1 MRIATST
8 VYDNQITSIDGL
20 SAQYQ
25 SIGQD
30 LSTGKSLNV
39 PSDDPSQVSQDLTLT
54 TTIAA
59 ENGDA
64 SNATSAQNQLTFVDS
79 TLSSLTGLLQTARS
93 LAVEGATD
101 IIPNGTQRPLIGEQV
116 SGLLNQA
123 LALANQQYGSTYIF
137 SGTSTATTPPIT
149 ALGSPPNGVVF
160 TGNNQ
165 VRTELINGQEVQ
177 VGTTMQAAFNQGSTN
192 GTPSVFTLLSTLRNT
207 LDSEPAATY
216 SQQPVNVS
224 GQTIIGSTGANGQQ
238 TTLGEVA
245 GLGPPPF
252 TAPMTTVPLT
262 ADNAAPPGYSIEI
275 DGTNPTTG
283 QPGQAVVNFTAA
295 TAVDA
300 TAAQSPPNGGMI
312 QQINAQTA
320 VTGVTASW
328 STSAQRITLTS
339 TAPNSPPFSVENVP
353 SPGATTSSN
362 LLQAF
367 QFPSNT
373 SGSTTSITTGSVT
386 VNLSTQIGDIDA
398 VINQLLT
405 ARAQIGQQIQN
416 LAGTSTQVQALA
428 NDNTTTQSTIADT
441 NIAQAT
447 SQFTLTQTALQAAYA
462 TTTRL
467 EGKTLIDYL

>member
-8 VYDNQITSIDGL
+8 IYDNQITSIDGL

-64 SNATSAQNQLTFVDS
+64 SNATSAQNELTFVDS
-79 TLSSLTGLLQTARS
+79 TLSSLTGVLQTARS

-116 SGLLNQA
+116 AGLLNQA

-207 LDSEPAATY
+207 MDSEPAATY

-224 GQTIIGSTGANGQQ
+224 GQTIIGATGAVPEQ

-245 GLGPPPF
+245 GLGPAPF

-262 ADNAAPPGYSIEI
+262 ADSTGGYSIEI

-283 QPGQAVVNFTAA
+283 QPGQAVLSFTAA
-295 TAVDA
+295 TAVDS
-300 TAAQSPPNGGMI
+300 AAGPGGMI
-312 QQINAQTA
+312 QQINAKTN

-339 TAPNSPPFSVENVP
+339 TAPNSPPFSVENVA
-353 SPGATTSSN
+353 SPGATNSSN

-398 VINQLLT
+398 VINQLLS
-405 ARAQIGQQIQN
+405 ARAQVGQQIQN
-416 LAGTSTQVQALA
+416 LAGTTTQVQALA

>member
-8 VYDNQITSIDGL
+8 IYDNQITSIDGL

-25 SIGQD
+25 SIGED

-39 PSDDPSQVSQDLTLT
+39 PSDDPAQVSQDLTLT

-79 TLSSLTGLLQTARS
+79 TLSSLTTVLQSARS

-101 IIPNGTQRPLIGEQV
+101 IIPNGSQRPLIGEQV
-116 SGLLNQA
+116 AGLLNQA

-192 GTPSVFTLLSTLRNT
+192 GTPSVFTLLANLRNT
-207 LDSEPAATY
+207 LDNEPAATY

-224 GQTIIGSTGANGQQ
+224 GQTIVGSTGANGVQ

-252 TAPMTTVPLT
+252 TSPMTTVPLT
-262 ADNAAPPGYSIEI
+262 ADSTGGYSIEI
-275 DGTNPTTG
+275 DGTNPTTA
-283 QPGQAVVNFTAA
+283 QPGQAVFNFTAA

-300 TAAQSPPNGGMI
+300 TAAQSPPNGGII

-328 STSAQRITLTS
+328 STSAQRITFTS

-353 SPGATTSSN
+353 SPGATNSSN
-362 LLQAF
+362 FMQAF

-373 SGSTTSITTGSVT
+373 QGSGSAITTGSVT

-398 VINQLLT
+398 VVNQLLS
-405 ARAQIGQQIQN
+405 ARAQVGQQIQN
-416 LAGTSTQVQALA
+416 LAATNTQVQALS
-428 NDNTTTQSTIADT
+428 NDNVTTQSTIADT
-441 NIAQAT
+441 NVAQAT